1 MNDTNTN
8 SITDSATGQGQPQ
21 EQSPIQSQNQTQA
34 PQTPPQD
41 ESQPEPQNADRDR
54 EPSQTSRQAPTS
66 TATAADTATDTTAD
80 AADRLSALLQSDL
93 FNRRLDTAEFN
104 IAVKNAY
111 NRGYKAA
118 LDALTPLLQPYG
130 MTPTP
135 TAAPMPQTPSHD
147 TGRDDFLADIK
158 PGFWDQAHSF

>member
-8 SITDSATGQGQPQ
+8 SITDSAI
-21 EQSPIQSQNQTQA
+21 EQNQSQNQSQN

-41 ESQPEPQNADRDR
+41 EPQTEPQNADRDR

-66 TATAADTATDTTAD
+66 TATAADTATDATAD

-135 TAAPMPQTPSHD
+135 TATPQVPSHD